1 MQYLSFK
8 CPSCGGSQ
16 YRTSPY
22 DVRETNP
29 YGAVC
34 IFCKSGMHLLH
45 RPMSAIHQHNAVAR

>member
-1 MQYLSFK
+1 MQYLTFK

-29 YGAVC
+29 HGAVC
-34 IFCKSGMHLLH
+34 IFCKAGMHALH
-45 RPMSAIHQHNAVAR
+45 RPMSAIHQYNVAAR